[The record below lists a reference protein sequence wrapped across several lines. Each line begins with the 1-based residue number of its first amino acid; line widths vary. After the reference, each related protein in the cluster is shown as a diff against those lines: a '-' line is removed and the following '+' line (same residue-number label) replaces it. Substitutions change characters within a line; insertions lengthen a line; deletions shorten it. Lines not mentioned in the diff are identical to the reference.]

1 MNKLK
6 NNLRLILSDKYIN
19 ILMSLFIAFILY
31 QIVYRF
37 VAYSNSSD
45 ILLILLNG
53 VLAYAYIYF
62 VMCMFFANHVTARFK
77 RTQYSELMSVNT
89 FSNGYVTYAA
99 TLIGLNAVISLV
111 IIALSVGVS
120 ANVYA
125 FTTQYMWYLIRILV
139 LYFLLPGVLANL
151 IGMVLA
157 VFNKK
162 IFAYIIMCVIA
173 FFLSPSTVEKF
184 NERPNFASN
193 AIVNLLNILPRDLN
207 TLKSEVI
214 LYSIDFDEWSRV
226 AILIAIMY
234 LLFVNI
240 YTKNKKLVPN
250 SIGVVLLVSMLLI
263 YNQDYSKVGEMK
275 CQGSGGY
282 YANLERV
289 TKEQNF
295 DILEYDMD
303 IKLRNDLKVDCTMTL
318 SDTSLEEYA
327 FTLYHTFKVS
337 NVCDQAGNKLR
348 YVQDK
353 DWVKVYSDGNKL
365 EKIKITYSGITDNY
379 YLGRDAVYLSGT
391 FPYYPYAGTHNIYDY
406 VSLGK
411 VNLPPINTGD
421 PEIDEKINAERA
433 NAERKKLQFGIYYTG
448 KKAKFSVDIDALI
461 KIYTNLDSKD
471 YNSFEGEAENCLLMG
486 GFLKEMV
493 VDDVTFVYPYL
504 STMNTEEM
512 LRLFIKECETIEKDY
527 DTDYTVHGK
536 TVFIHK
542 YSFREVN
549 GISTYNDDYMEVYG
563 SVGSTQYKEFLK
575 KKQEEKKE

>member
-19 ILMSLFIAFILY
+19 ILMSLVIAFIVY

-37 VAYSNSSD
+37 VVYSNNSD
-45 ILLILLNG
+45 ILCIFLDG
-53 VLAYAYIYF
+53 VLGYAYIYF

-77 RTQYSELMSVNT
+77 RSQYSELMSVNT
-89 FSNGYVTYAA
+89 FGNGYVSYAS
-99 TLIGLNAVISLV
+99 TLIGLNALVSTLIVAISVI
-111 IIALSVGVS
+111 VS
-120 ANVYA
+120 TKGYA
-125 FTTQYMWYLIRILV
+125 FTTQYMWYLIRILT
-139 LYFLLPGVLANL
+139 LYFFLPGVLANL

-162 IFAYIIMCVIA
+162 IFAYIIMCIIA
-173 FFLSPSTVEKF
+173 FLLSPSTVASI
-184 NERPNFASN
+184 NENPSRDIN
-193 AIVNLLNILPRDLN
+193 IITDMLNILPRDLN

-214 LYSIDFDEWSRV
+214 LYSIDLDEWSRI

-240 YTKNKKLVPN
+240 YTKNKKLVSN
-250 SIGVVLLVSMLLI
+250 SIGVVLLVSMLLV
-263 YNQDYSKVGEMK
+263 YNQDYSKAGELQ
-275 CQGSGGY
+275 CVGSGGY

-303 IKLRNDLKVDCTMTL
+303 IKLRNTLKVDCTMTL

-337 NVCDQAGNKLR
+337 NVYDQAGNKLR
-348 YVQDK
+348 YAQDK
-353 DWVKVYSDGNKL
+353 DWIKVYSDSNKL

-411 VNLPPINTGD
+411 VNLPPISTGD
-421 PEIDEKINAERA
+421 PERDKEINASRE
-433 NAERKKLQFGIYYTG
+433 NAERKKLQFGIYNTG
-448 KKAKFSVDIDALI
+448 KKAKFSVDVDALI
-461 KIYTNLDSKD
+461 KIYTNLDSKG

-542 YSFREVN
+542 YYFREVD

-563 SVGSTQYKEFLK
+563 SVGATQYKDFLK
-575 KKQEEKKE
+575 KKQEEKK